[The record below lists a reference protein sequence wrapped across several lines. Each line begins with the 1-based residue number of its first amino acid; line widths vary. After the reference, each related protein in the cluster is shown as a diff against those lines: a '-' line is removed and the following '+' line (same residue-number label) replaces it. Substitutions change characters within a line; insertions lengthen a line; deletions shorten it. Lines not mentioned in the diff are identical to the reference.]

1 MPYKGNEIMKK
12 FNDFIFTRAAVLLA
26 IIAVFGFAG
35 GCEQITESLV
45 IAEKNLPE
53 VRNKQALYD
62 AFTGDVKEFTIP
74 VSLNTTHEITVK
86 SDKVITIPAGVVVTL
101 NKLTAEADITIIGP
115 GTVISAKSAAIAK
128 SEGGEDDNDAG
139 VVLIKKSFDV
149 HKETSFNLKGS
160 VKLGFY
166 PAVTAESAIV
176 DGFLAAENEDSI
188 FWIAG
193 TGGGG
198 GAGYTFGGAGS
209 VKTSVAAGP
218 SAAAEASIS
227 GKQAES
233 LPFEVPAAYGG
244 DDEGDGTYLFDPEDD
259 TPYTETKATSV
270 TLNNES
276 LTLELGKTG
285 TAQLTAT
292 VLPAEAVVAGVMW
305 ASSKPG
311 VAAVDAYGLVTAHNR
326 GTAVIYAKAKA
337 GGAPPASCIVTVK
350 GGLKAGLYQNVGND
364 LDMVELTD
372 SSDNMLVRSFAWIKA
387 NSGDGD
393 NKYTIVLDSDITVS
407 AGWTIGSEPTSSST
421 GNDAKNKNLKIT
433 LQGLDKEITIKLAG
447 ANTGALFTV
456 YGSAADGGD
465 LPELIL
471 DENITL
477 SGDGN
482 NTSGD
487 NKVNNS
493 ALVVIGDNGGTKI
506 GKLTMNA
513 GRITGNNNNN
523 TVNKAGGVMV
533 FKGSTFVMNGGTI
546 DYNKSSTAAGT
557 GGGVTVAGTFEMKGG
572 SIENNSV
579 GNSTSANAWGAGV
592 YVAGTFDMS
601 NGTIQNNTNT
611 SIKAAGSYG
620 GGVCTNGTFI
630 MSGGNILNNTA
641 QGGGGVAISSDKT
654 FTMSGGII
662 GGNTAAVKG
671 AAVFRY
677 GNGTFEKTGNS
688 IIYGNAP
695 NIGTN
700 ANKGTQS
707 DTVHSIEMGNSLVAY
722 YDETAGVDVVLK
734 HSNASGYQNVGSWSK

>member
-12 FNDFIFTRAAVLLA
+12 FNGFIFTRAAALLA

-35 GCEQITESLV
+35 GCEQITEPLV

-101 NKLTAEADITIIGP
+101 NSLTAEADITIIGP

-128 SEGGEDDNDAG
+128 SGGSGEEDNDAG

-198 GAGYTFGGAGS
+198 GAGYTFGGEGS

-218 SAAAEASIS
+218 SAAAGASIS

-233 LPFEVPAAYGG
+233 LPFVVPAASGG

-292 VLPAEAVVAGVMW
+292 VLPSEAAAAGVMW

-311 VAAVDAYGLVTAHNR
+311 VAAVDADGLVTAVGR

-337 GGAPPASCIVTVK
+337 GGALPAACTVTVK
-350 GGLKAGLYQNVGND
+350 GGLAAGLYQND
-364 LDMVELTD
+364 EPVELAD
-372 SSDNMLVRSFAWIKA
+372 SADNLLARSFAWIKT
-387 NSGDGD
+387 NSAESDKFLILL
-393 NKYTIVLDSDITVS
+393 NEDITVDK
-407 AGWTIGSEPTSSST
+407 GWTIGTGAGASSST
-421 GNDAKNKNLKIT
+421 GNGNDNKNLKIT

-447 ANTGALFTV
+447 ANKGALFTV
-456 YGSAADGGD
+456 YGSAAGGGD

-482 NTSGD
+482 NTDSSN

-493 ALVVIGDNGGTKI
+493 ALVVVGASSGSKI
-506 GKLTMNA
+506 GTLTMNE
-513 GRITGNNNNN
+513 GSRITGNTN
-523 TVNKAGGVMV
+523 TDD
-533 FKGSTFVMNGGTI
+533 S
-546 DYNKSSTAAGT
+546 
-557 GGGVTVAGTFEMKGG
+557 GGGVY
-572 SIENNSV
+572 
-579 GNSTSANAWGAGV
+579 V
-592 YVAGTFDMS
+592 YVAGSVFDMK
-601 NGTIQNNTNT
+601 GGKIDNNQTTYN
-611 SIKAAGSYG
+611 SASYG
-620 GGVCTNGTFI
+620 NGGAVYCMGTFN
-630 MSGGNILNNTA
+630 MTGGEIARNSVTVNN
-641 QGGGGVAISSDKT
+641 
-654 FTMSGGII
+654 
-662 GGNTAAVKG
+662 G
-671 AAVFRY
+671 AAVFIST
-677 GNGTFEKTGNS
+677 NGSFKKTGGA
-688 IIYGNAP
+688 IYGVGA
-695 NIGTN
+695 GSGAD
-700 ANKGTQS
+700 ANTATYAILHGST
-707 DTVHSIEMGNSLVAY
+707 GNNRWRKA
-722 YDETAGVDVVLK
+722 TAGEGVNLDTA
-734 HSNASGYQNVGSWSK
+734 NDGNTNGWGQ